1 MGLYEYL
8 HEYDA
13 YDSLMITLESIQE
26 VVAYTNYQEKMQER
40 AADMIMLFEDG
51 DPEEAKATANKNI
64 FEKIGSKIRELIEKI
79 KEFISWITDKIKDII
94 PGMKSDAEK
103 ANQIL
108 KDNPDLRNQIIMA
121 YKEGD
126 MSLKDI
132 ASLEKDVESVMRLY
146 EAGKIDEDTASGKI
160 HKAIENFNKSGQT
173 IIKTAGTVAGLIG
186 AIGVITTAIV
196 KMRSSNKEFQGL
208 IEKYR
213 DNLDRIRVNNP
224 RGAKVG
230 QVLSALSQ
238 TIGLT
243 SEESKK
249 AVSIGSRIKKA
260 LSSFVKKNGESSGST
275 KTADESA
282 EGAVLNIIDY
292 IQKSAKNQTGDK
304 KKAAED
310 QISRAKTL
318 LAYVLRTGEI
328 PNTGSQNANSPGNIS
343 MVLKLMKSGKTPSEI
358 AKSK

>member
-1 MGLYEYL
+1 M
-8 HEYDA
+8 
-13 YDSLMITLESIQE
+13 
-26 VVAYTNYQEKMQER
+26 
-40 AADMIMLFEDG
+40 
-51 DPEEAKATANKNI
+51 KN
-64 FEKIGSKIRELIEKI
+64 
-79 KEFISWITDKIKDII
+79 
-94 PGMKSDAEK
+94 DAEK

-108 KDNPDLRNQIIMA
+108 KDNPDLRDQIIMA

-126 MSLKDI
+126 MTLKDI

-160 HKAIENFNKSGQT
+160 HKAIETFNKSGAT

-186 AIGVITTAIV
+186 AIGVVTTAIV
-196 KMRSSNKEFQGL
+196 KMRSTNKEFQGL

-213 DNLDRIRVNNP
+213 DNLDKIRVNNP

-249 AVSIGSRIKKA
+249 AISIGSRIKKA
-260 LSSFVKKNGESSGST
+260 LSSFVKKNSE
-275 KTADESA
+275 TADDSA
-282 EGAVLNIIDY
+282 EGAVLKIIEH
-292 IQKSAKNQTGDK
+292 IQESAKKQTGDK
-304 KKAAED
+304 KRAAED

-318 LAYVLRTGEI
+318 LAYVRRTGEI
-328 PNTGSQNANSPGNIS
+328 PNAGSQNANSPGNIS
-343 MVLKLMKSGKTPSEI
+343 MVLKLMKDGKSPSEI

>member
-26 VVAYTNYQEKMQER
+26 VVAYANYQEKMRDR

-51 DPEEAKATANKNI
+51 NPEEAKATANKNI
-64 FEKIGSKIRELIEKI
+64 FEKIGSKVRELIEKI
-79 KEFISWITDKIKDII
+79 KEFVSWIADKIRDII
-94 PGMKSDAEK
+94 PGMKNDAEK

-108 KDNPDLRNQIIMA
+108 KDNPDLRDQIIMA

-126 MSLKDI
+126 MTLKDI

-160 HKAIENFNKSGQT
+160 HKAIETFNKSGAT

-186 AIGVITTAIV
+186 AIGVVTTAIV
-196 KMRSSNKEFQGL
+196 KMRSTNKEFQGL

-213 DNLDRIRVNNP
+213 DNLDKIRVNNP

-249 AVSIGSRIKKA
+249 AISIGSRIKKA
-260 LSSFVKKNGESSGST
+260 LSSFVKKNSE
-275 KTADESA
+275 TADDSA
-282 EGAVLNIIDY
+282 EGAVLKIIEH
-292 IQKSAKNQTGDK
+292 IQESAKKQTGDK
-304 KKAAED
+304 KRAAED

-318 LAYVLRTGEI
+318 LAYVRRTGEI
-328 PNTGSQNANSPGNIS
+328 PNAGSQNANSPGNIS
-343 MVLKLMKSGKTPSEI
+343 MVLKLMKDGKSPSEI